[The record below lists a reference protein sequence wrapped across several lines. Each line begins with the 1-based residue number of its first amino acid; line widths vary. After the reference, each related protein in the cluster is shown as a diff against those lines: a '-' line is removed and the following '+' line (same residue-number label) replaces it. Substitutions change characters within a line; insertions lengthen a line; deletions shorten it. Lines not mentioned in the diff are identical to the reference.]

1 MLIQQLLRQ
10 FVVQKEMGGDEG
22 CGHPPSTT
30 QRQIDAERVS
40 VFSEIRDLFAHGRHS
55 LPSGHNAHYSNIIL
69 VAFAFNHA
77 ICIQNDFEETHS
89 RKGKTPWIT
98 FNGIEIADSQLCLEM
113 LADMFQKDFS
123 SHLSPEHKATA
134 RALQIMAYDHL
145 YWYIYYLNII
155 QLIVFI
161 DNRVRVF
168 IGLAFCGNG
177 STPKGEPSG
186 RSKLISRPF
195 LRFN

>member
-1 MLIQQLLRQ
+1 
-10 FVVQKEMGGDEG
+10 
-22 CGHPPSTT
+22 
-30 QRQIDAERVS
+30 
-40 VFSEIRDLFAHGRHS
+40 
-55 LPSGHNAHYSNIIL
+55 
-69 VAFAFNHA
+69 
-77 ICIQNDFEETHS
+77 
-89 RKGKTPWIT
+89 
-98 FNGIEIADSQLCLEM
+98 M

-177 STPKGEPSG
+177 STPKGLTIRQVQANFASIFTIQLIRMKMKDLAHKQGMG
-186 RSKLISRPF
+186 RHRQKEVIEMGMKDLRSFSRY
-195 LRFN
+195 LG